1 MNKAL
6 ALEAFYDQHQLDF
19 PSGPAT
25 LSGHFNVFERNRK
38 PGPEAGNIPYS
49 RKDFYKICLLTGR
62 NRILLG
68 DRIIDT
74 EKNALLFINPR
85 VPYGIEVMEKEQSG
99 FFCLFSGSFIS
110 NSAIRGNQLGLLE
123 KDCRPL
129 FDLTDH
135 DAGHISGIYS
145 RMQLENN
152 HNFKFKNELIR
163 SLIVELALSALKISK
178 AQRTGK
184 KQADQSL
191 PALFSNLLEAQFPNE
206 PATNALDLR
215 SPAAFAEKL
224 SVHLNHLNKTL
235 KGTYGKTTGTLI
247 TERTVQEAKR
257 MLARTSLNI
266 SEIAWSLG
274 FNELSYFNQVFK
286 KVTRMTPKNF
296 RERCQV

>member
-6 ALEAFYDQHQLDF
+6 ALEAFYDQHQLNF
-19 PSGPAT
+19 PSGPST

-38 PGPEAGNIPYS
+38 PGPAAENIPYS

-68 DRIIDT
+68 NQVIDT
-74 EKNALLFINPR
+74 ERNALLFINPR
-85 VPYGIEVMEKEQSG
+85 IPYGIEVMEKDQSG

-110 NSAIRGNQLGLLE
+110 NSAIRGNQLGMLE
-123 KDCRPL
+123 KDCHAL
-129 FDLTDH
+129 FDLSDQ

-152 HNFKFKNELIR
+152 HNFRYKNELIR

-206 PATNALDLR
+206 SNLNVLEHR

-235 KGTYGKTTGTLI
+235 KATYGKTTGALI

-257 MLARTSLNI
+257 MLARTNLNI
-266 SEIAWSLG
+266 SEIAWCLG

-286 KVTRMTPKNF
+286 KVTRMTPKTF
-296 RERCQV
+296 REHCRI